1 MDKGLDPI
9 EAVEES
15 WRLTRGHGWKI
26 FFMGFVSIFIAIF
39 GLILVFVGILPAIIW
54 ISSSFASLYEQ
65 VLGDTNGLKEEEVV
79 AAAE

>member
-65 VLGDTNGLKEEEVV
+65 VLGDTNGLKKEEVV